1 MTHNKL
7 ARAKMDQVV
16 NDWPEACW
24 LCVKY
29 NLVIDGSVASG
40 CTIPVMTMSGSKT
53 LSQRRYSGEPV
64 FRKIHALGFLGSSL
78 AVTQSWRGD
87 TVTRRLDRPSCPA
100 RGLRHPPDMSTES
113 GPRTECRQIRR
124 FQRPLVSRPDEL
136 L

>member
-64 FRKIHALGFLGSSL
+64 FRKYMPLVSLDRPWPYAKLAWGYGHTALGSSL
-78 AVTQSWRGD
+78 LPGPRAAS
-87 TVTRRLDRPSCPA
+87 PA
-100 RGLRHPPDMSTES
+100 RY
-113 GPRTECRQIRR
+113 
-124 FQRPLVSRPDEL
+124 VN
-136 L
+136 